1 MHIAKLS
8 ATIFKLSLAIL
19 FMESLR
25 KVSTIYSYKYLF
37 LIKKH
42 IDDLI
47 YKNMLILLITYTL
60 GWFLQQKE

>member
-1 MHIAKLS
+1 
-8 ATIFKLSLAIL
+8 
-19 FMESLR
+19 MESPR
-25 KVSTIYSYKYLF
+25 KVSTIYSYKYLI

>member
-19 FMESLR
+19 FKESPR
-25 KVSTIYSYKYLF
+25 KVSTIYSYKYLI

>member
-1 MHIAKLS
+1 
-8 ATIFKLSLAIL
+8 
-19 FMESLR
+19 MESLR